1 MSQQSYTYTC
11 TLRGLLT
18 HLAGDT
24 RFTVLGLFNVVQFA
38 NSACNATD
46 DSRTGVCFTGSEC
59 EAKGGRAG
67 GVCAAGFGVCCICKG
82 DRL

>member
-1 MSQQSYTYTC
+1 MC
-11 TLRGLLT
+11 F
-18 HLAGDT
+18 A
-24 RFTVLGLFNVVQFA
+24 VLGLFNLVQFA

-46 DSRTGVCFTGSEC
+46 GDRSSGRTGVCFTGSEC

-82 DRL
+82 LSLSAIFPTAYVSNFAYT